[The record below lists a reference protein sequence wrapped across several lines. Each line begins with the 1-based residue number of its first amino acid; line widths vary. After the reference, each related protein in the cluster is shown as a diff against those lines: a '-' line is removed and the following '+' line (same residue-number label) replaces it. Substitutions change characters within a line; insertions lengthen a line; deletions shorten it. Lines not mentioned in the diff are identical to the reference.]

1 MPQHVAKDAGALASD
16 FGAQAFRVLY
26 LNQVLKLGFDV
37 IEWT

>member
-1 MPQHVAKDAGALASD
+1 MPQHVAKDAGALALD

-26 LNQVLKLGFDV
+26 INQVKPGFDV